1 MKCLLDTQILIW
13 VLGRLDLLPP
23 AMRDL
28 IEDPAS
34 AIYFSVINIWEVVIK
49 ANLPRRDLHVDPQDA
64 RREALSYGFRELQVT
79 AEHAFAVR
87 ALPAIHKDPFDRM
100 LIAQAIAEN
109 VPIISNDKA
118 LDGYGAQRLW

>member
-49 ANLPRRDLHVDPQDA
+49 TNLPRRDLHVDPQDA

-100 LIAQAIAEN
+100 LIAQARAEGMRLLT
-109 VPIISNDKA
+109 VD
-118 LDGYGAQRLW
+118 AQMQRYLAP